1 VYGIEPINSTALDFC
16 GYSEQCHSKSSAIK
30 PSLCLFLG
38 HAHRPTLLDKHQVA
52 AFSFALN
59 LNHLDP
65 LNSTFP
71 EENCNMIEIKLR
83 NYPWCTMYSSV
94 KNGKQKFDLSFLL
107 SATTYNAMKLI
118 RSIPSKLVQCNEA
131 HKMEHRRKLY
141 FADTLSK
148 RIFAVPLPVAN
159 LQAHNSGNSGSLVL
173 QICNQQTWK
182 AATCHTTHRRG
193 ISQQRNNIQSS
204 FQLLLVKSNAQVI
217 NGLILQ
223 LCATTLL
230 EKRFTL

>member
-1 VYGIEPINSTALDFC
+1 MYGIEPINSTALDFC

-131 HKMEHRRKLY
+131 HRWNTEGN
-141 FADTLSK
+141 FTLLIPFPRESSQ
-148 RIFAVPLPVAN
+148 FHF
-159 LQAHNSGNSGSLVL
+159 QL
-173 QICNQQTWK
+173 QICK
-182 AATCHTTHRRG
+182 PTTQA
-193 ISQQRNNIQSS
+193 I
-204 FQLLLVKSNAQVI
+204 LVH
-217 NGLILQ
+217 
-223 LCATTLL
+223 
-230 EKRFTL
+230 